1 MSGSLTRPAK
11 WKARVLKGQERAQIE
26 ASLTRRFLDT
36 RLIVEIE
43 DEPGKPPKT
52 EEAKRKNRLS
62 KALAAYTVSRLCGV
76 SEQDG
81 VASLVDGEEDNGIDA
96 IYVDG
101 EIVYLVQAKYK
112 PTKPDRDEDIHPFVQ
127 GVRDMLGGEYG
138 NFKNP
143 LFMKRLAEIEPAVS
157 APGAPLVLVFV
168 HLAEAVEHHALTLLE
183 NFCDEMDVTFQDIN
197 GQLIHAALLADESLT
212 PIKAV
217 LTLEHQR
224 HTTAA
229 PKVAFGLI
237 RVRDLAE
244 LYHDHGPR
252 LFDQNIR
259 SFLGR
264 TALNREIEASLRSKP
279 ELFVHYNNGI
289 TMICQRLT
297 APKTTGRLSGK
308 YSVQGLSIVNG
319 AQTVGSIA
327 HVIPRGDPNPP
338 DARVLVTII
347 ETHDAGDTFAV
358 DVTRTR
364 NTQNPIP
371 EEAFAA
377 QDSVNERLRERL
389 AMYDIRYVYKPG
401 QDRQGAQCTL
411 DDVAN
416 ALAMF
421 SSEPNDALT
430 RNVTKLL
437 DIRSSAYGRLFG
449 PISRDPEPE
458 TLYRM
463 VQVFQQVEKTL
474 TDYQQAAV
482 PRTRERQFYASMRPL
497 VRCWIAKRTQVGR
510 NSQVLLLSEVERA
523 TLSRDIETYTA
534 QVFKTTLAYSDA
546 NGRGILAISN
556 SLADCS
562 TLLSVLIDQ
571 QREAYQA
578 AQASRTLPSQA

>member
-1 MSGSLTRPAK
+1 MSASLTRPAN
-11 WKARVLKGQERAQIE
+11 WKARTLKIQERAQIE
-26 ASLTRRFLDT
+26 AALERRFLAT
-36 RLIVEIE
+36 RLIP
-43 DEPGKPPKT
+43 DEQGRPGWT
-52 EEAKRKNRLS
+52 DEARRKNRLS
-62 KALAAYTVSRLCGV
+62 KALAAYTVSCLCSV
-76 SEQDG
+76 SEQEG
-81 VASLVDGEEDNGIDA
+81 VNSLVDGEEDNGIDA

-101 EIVYLVQAKYK
+101 EVVYLVQAKYK
-112 PTKPDRDEDIHPFVQ
+112 PAKPDRDEDIHPFVQ
-127 GVRDMLGGEYG
+127 GARDMLDGEYG
-138 NFKNP
+138 RFRHP
-143 LFMKRLAEIEPAVS
+143 LFTARQAEIEAAVS
-157 APGAPLVLVFV
+157 APGATLVLVFV
-168 HLAEAVEHHALTLLE
+168 HLSEAVEYHALTLLE
-183 NFCDEMDVTFQDIN
+183 DFCAETDVSFRDIN
-197 GQLIHAALLADESLT
+197 GQLIHAALLADESPE
-212 PIKAV
+212 PIRAV

-244 LYHDHGPR
+244 LYHDHGAR

-297 APKTTGRLSGK
+297 APKTSRRLEGR

-389 AMYDIRYVYKPG
+389 ALYDVRYVYKPG
-401 QDRQGAQCTL
+401 QDRQGAHCTL
-411 DDVAN
+411 EDVAN

-421 SSEPNDALT
+421 SADPADALT

-437 DIRSSAYGRLFG
+437 DVRSAAYARLFG

-458 TLYRM
+458 RLYRM
-463 VQVFQQVEKTL
+463 VQVFQQVEQAL
-474 TDYQQAAV
+474 TDYQRATV
-482 PRTRERQFYASMRPL
+482 PKTRERQFYSSMRPL
-497 VRCWIAKRTQVGR
+497 IRCWIARRTEVGR
-510 NSQVLLLSEVERA
+510 NSQLLLLSEAERA

-534 QVFKTTLAYSDA
+534 QVLRATLAFSEA
-546 NGRGILAISN
+546 NGRGIVAISN
-556 SLADCS
+556 SLADGG
-562 TLLSVLIDQ
+562 TLLGTLIDAH
-571 QREAYQA
+571 REAYRTAQA
-578 AQASRTLPSQA
+578 ARASVNPL